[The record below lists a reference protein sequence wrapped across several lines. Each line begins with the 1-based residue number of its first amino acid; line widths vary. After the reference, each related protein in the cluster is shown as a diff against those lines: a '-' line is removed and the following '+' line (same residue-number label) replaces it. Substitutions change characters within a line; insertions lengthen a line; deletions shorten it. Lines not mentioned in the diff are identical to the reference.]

1 MKKIIM
7 IIGALLLSAGCLT
20 AQDSPTQDTATHG
33 YRSFFGSESTVW
45 NCAVEM
51 YDIGPIDRT
60 FTFSGDTVI
69 NGTAYKKVHQSSNTG
84 LAREDTIFGKLWIK
98 WRYEDSE
105 ELVVDMSL
113 SVGDS
118 FDIGFRG
125 WYIVDSVYFD
135 SDGRKTIHLVK
146 PGSPSFYM
154 KEGIGAELMWND
166 FFSAGQM
173 TSYLICV
180 FHNNTHV
187 YTTNVTSIDGDN
199 GSIIRDSCRVR
210 PRLTIKDIYTD
221 DPVIYPN
228 PFHQKLIVDIPELQ
242 LLQMYDTKG
251 RLIVETI
258 ENEVNMAII
267 PAGMYIAI
275 IKANDKKTYKKI
287 IKK

>member
-7 IIGALLLSAGCLT
+7 IIGALLLLAGCLT

-84 LAREDTIFGKLWIK
+84 LAREDTIFGKLWVK
-98 WRYEDSE
+98 WRYQDSE
-105 ELVVDMSL
+105 ELVVNMSL

-125 WYIVDSVYFD
+125 WYIVDSVYYD

-146 PGSPSFYM
+146 PGSTSFYM
-154 KEGIGAELMWND
+154 KEGIGAEMLWPY
-166 FFSAGQM
+166 FFNPHYEAF
-173 TSYLICV
+173 LICV
-180 FHNNTHV
+180 HHNDTLL
-187 YTTNVTSIDGDN
+187 YKTTIEDEHNYLN
-199 GSIIRDSCRVR
+199 RDSCRVR
-210 PRLTIKDIYTD
+210 SHESINEIMSERIN
-221 DPVIYPN
+221 IYPN
-228 PFHQKLIVDIPELQ
+228 PCYNYIKVDCNKPKSIRVYDSKGLLIAEASNSIVDMTGKPSGL
-242 LLQMYDTKG
+242 YV
-251 RLIVETI
+251 IV
-258 ENEVNMAII
+258 AITDDK
-267 PAGMYIAI
+267 I
-275 IKANDKKTYKKI
+275 IYKKI

>member
-1 MKKIIM
+1 M
-7 IIGALLLSAGCLT
+7 IIGALLLTAGCLT
-20 AQDSPTQDTATHG
+20 AQDSPTQDTTTRG

-84 LAREDTIFGKLWIK
+84 LAREDTIFGKLWVK
-98 WRYEDSE
+98 WRYQDSE
-105 ELVVDMSL
+105 ELVVNMSL

-125 WYIVDSVYFD
+125 WYIVDSVYYD

-146 PGSPSFYM
+146 PGSTSFYM

-166 FFSAGQM
+166 FFSAGQIM
-173 TSYLICV
+173 SYLICV
-180 FHNNTHV
+180 FQDNSHV
-187 YTTNVTSIDGDN
+187 YATTITSIDGDN

-210 PRLTIKDIYTD
+210 PRLDIEDINAD
-221 DPVIYPN
+221 DHAIYPN
-228 PFHQKLIVDIPELQ
+228 PFHKKLVVDIPRLQ
-242 LLQMYDTKG
+242 LLQIYDMKG
-251 RLIVETI
+251 RLIIETI
-258 ENEVNMAII
+258 EREIDMGSI
-267 PAGMYIAI
+267 PDGMYIAI
-275 IKANDKKTYKKI
+275 IKANDKNMYKKI